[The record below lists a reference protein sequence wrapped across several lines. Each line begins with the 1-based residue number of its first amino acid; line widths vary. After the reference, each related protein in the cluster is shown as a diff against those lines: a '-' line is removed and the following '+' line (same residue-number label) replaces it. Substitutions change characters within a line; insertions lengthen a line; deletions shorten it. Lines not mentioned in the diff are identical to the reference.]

1 MQDDDEILEA
11 YEQELSGPPAPRV
24 PRRRHGFGLV
34 LGAIATASI
43 VLIVAIFANR
53 SIGNDIG
60 RGEHDLRV
68 ALAAA
73 KQIQAQDAS
82 FAQANA
88 DGLAGTGGLTFVGAD
103 TPSTRPGQISVY
115 ATDTI
120 WAATVLV
127 RPGACFYLKVDAGKN
142 ITRYG
147 AGTTC
152 TGTAA
157 LTADG
162 GEW

>member
-11 YEQELSGPPAPRV
+11 YEQELSGPAAPRV
-24 PRRRHGFGLV
+24 PYRRHGFGLV
-34 LGAIATASI
+34 LGSIVTASV

-60 RGEHDLRV
+60 RGEHDLR
-68 ALAAA
+68 AAMGA
-73 KQIQAQDAS
+73 ARQIQARDGS
-82 FAQANA
+82 FAEADA
-88 DGLAGTGGLTFVGAD
+88 DGLASTGLTFVDAD

-115 ATDTI
+115 ASDTT

-127 RPGACFYLKVDAGKN
+127 RPGACFYLKVDTDKN

-147 AGTTC
+147 AGTVC

-162 GEW
+162 GQW

>member
-1 MQDDDEILEA
+1 VD
-11 YEQELSGPPAPRV
+11 
-24 PRRRHGFGLV
+24 
-34 LGAIATASI
+34 
-43 VLIVAIFANR
+43 AN
-53 SIGNDIG
+53 
-60 RGEHDLRV
+60 
-68 ALAAA
+68 
-73 KQIQAQDAS
+73 
-82 FAQANA
+82 
-88 DGLAGTGGLTFVGAD
+88 

-115 ATDTI
+115 ATDTV

-127 RPGACFYLKVDAGKN
+127 RPGACFYLKVDADKN

-157 LTADG
+157 LSADG

>member
-11 YEQELSGPPAPRV
+11 YEQELSGPAAPRA
-24 PRRRHGFGLV
+24 PYRRHGFGLV
-34 LGAIATASI
+34 LGSILTASV

-60 RGEHDLRV
+60 RGEHDLRT
-68 ALAAA
+68 AMAAA
-73 KQIQAQDAS
+73 KQIQARDGS

-88 DGLAGTGGLTFVGAD
+88 EGLAGTGALTFVDAD
-103 TPSTRPGQISVY
+103 TPSTRPGQISVS
-115 ATDTI
+115 ATDTV

-127 RPGACFYLKVDAGKN
+127 RPGACFYLKVDTDKN

-147 AGTTC
+147 AGTVC

-162 GEW
+162 GQW